1 MVAVVSSKKRV
12 KFSPCLIFVGGLDQ
26 QKFNGRKSNGRNIF
40 NAKISRS
47 SY

>member
-1 MVAVVSSKKRV
+1 MVAVVSSKRV

-26 QKFNGRKSNGRNIF
+26 QKFNGRKSNWRNIF